1 MEPQDIAG
9 LLELG
14 ICAAVGYL
22 PMVTAAGYVTQSSL
36 LQERIKSQKHLEEV
50 INEEALKLGLEDQK
64 FRATFPAEFN
74 GFVFDEDHYHIC
86 IKDGMM
92 GTCAVVRNPAL
103 PYRAGRCWA
112 RKDRYGG
119 SATSCTPQ
127 AQGYSLWRVSAQ
139 ALKRPF
145 KAHGTP
151 IFNY

>member
-92 GTCAVVRNPAL
+92 GTCAVVRNQL
-103 PYRAGRCWA
+103 YLIERGVVGRAKTVMEGLRHLVLLKPKA
-112 RKDRYGG
+112 ILYG
-119 SATSCTPQ
+119 AF
-127 AQGYSLWRVSAQ
+127 R
-139 ALKRPF
+139 LKL
-145 KAHGTP
+145 
-151 IFNY
+151 